1 MKRKKTNCCVLHFG
15 YNSSRQRYRLG
26 AELLEDCVEE
36 MDLKVL
42 ADAWLNMSQQCA
54 QVTKT
59 ADGILACIRNGV
71 ASRSREM
78 IIPLYSAL
86 MRLQL
91 EYCVHFWDPHY
102 KKDVEAV
109 EYVQRRAVEL

>member
-1 MKRKKTNCCVLHFG
+1 MKFYKTKCQVLPF
-15 YNSSRQRYRLG
+15 NQNNPRQCYRLG

-102 KKDVEAV
+102 KKDVEAL
-109 EYVQRRAVEL
+109 EYVQRRAAEL